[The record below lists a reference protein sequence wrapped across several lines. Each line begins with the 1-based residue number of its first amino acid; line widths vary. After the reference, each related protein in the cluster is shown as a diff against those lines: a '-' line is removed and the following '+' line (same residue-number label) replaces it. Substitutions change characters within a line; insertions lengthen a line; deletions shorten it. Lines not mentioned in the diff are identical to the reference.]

1 LDEKELQ
8 WSVTLAL
15 LGLVYGLNQA
25 KFEAVGV
32 TIAHRIPRP
41 NVDTW
46 RVWLKRGEKWAKNDD
61 QSLYFC
67 ALSVLWIDLRL

>member
-46 RVWLKRGEKWAKNDD
+46 RVWLKRGEK
-61 QSLYFC
+61 
-67 ALSVLWIDLRL
+67 